1 MALAAPAA
9 ARLAGR
15 GHDRAV
21 LAALFAVF
29 GVMFGVWQ
37 VLLTD
42 LSRALHLSS
51 GALGASLS
59 AGFIASLPTMMLAGR
74 GVDRWGRR
82 RMIAGAGIAMAGVW
96 LGFAI
101 VGGVALLIALLLVYY
116 SSTGVY
122 DVGIN
127 ATAIGVEQRT
137 GRQIMSLAH
146 GSFSGGGALGALSAG
161 GLVSVGVPFRWLY
174 VGVAALLAGA
184 MLLTRMLSL
193 DERPTPATATGP
205 RRLSDRFGLFQSR
218 PLLLLAALTALGFLF
233 EGIMETWSPIYLRSS
248 LSLGVLVGASGVAIF
263 HLAMMVGRF
272 VSAVAIHRFGRRQTL
287 QGAGVVSTAGL
298 VAALATEQTVPILA
312 GLLVVGLSLAAVA
325 PITFSL
331 AGDEAGDRLG
341 EASAVV
347 TTIGYGGFLIG
358 PAMVG
363 GLAEVTGLRLALG
376 TGCLVGILITV
387 LSRYV
392 RDRARPT

>member
-1 MALAAPAA
+1 MALAAPAT
-9 ARLAGR
+9 ARVAGR
-15 GHDRAV
+15 GHDRV
-21 LAALFAVF
+21 ILAALFAVF

-42 LSRALHLSS
+42 LSRALDLSS
-51 GALGASLS
+51 GALGVALS
-59 AGFIASLPTMMLAGR
+59 SGFVASLPMMVLAGR
-74 GVDRWGRR
+74 GVDRWGHR
-82 RMIAGAGIAMAGVW
+82 RMIAGAGIVMAGVW
-96 LGFAI
+96 LGFSV
-101 VGGVALLIALLLVYY
+101 VGGVGFLVLLLLVYY

-122 DVGIN
+122 DVGIY
-127 ATAIGVEQRT
+127 ATAIGLEQRT
-137 GRQIMSLAH
+137 GRHIMALAH
-146 GSFSGGGALGALSAG
+146 GSFSGGGALGALTAG
-161 GLVSVGVPFRWLY
+161 ALVAAGVPFRWLY
-174 VGVAALLAGA
+174 AGVAVLLAGA
-184 MLLTRMLSL
+184 MLLTRILPRS
-193 DERPTPATATGP
+193 ERPAPAGRTGP
-205 RRLSDRFGLFQSR
+205 RSLSERFGLFGSR

-233 EGIMETWSPIYLRSS
+233 EGVMETWSPIYLRSS

-272 VSAVAIHRFGRRQTL
+272 VSAAAIHRFGRRQTL
-287 QGAGVVSTAGL
+287 QGAGLVSAAGV
-298 VAALATEQTVPILA
+298 VAALATERTVPILA

-363 GLAEVTGLRLALG
+363 GLAELTSLRVALA
-376 TGCLVGILITV
+376 TGCLVGLLITI
-387 LSRYV
+387 LSRSV
-392 RDRARPT
+392 RERVHSI

>member
-9 ARLAGR
+9 SRLAGR
-15 GHDRAV
+15 GHDRVV

-59 AGFIASLPTMMLAGR
+59 AGFVASLPTMVLAGR

-101 VGGVALLIALLLVYY
+101 VGGVAFLVVLLLIYY

-146 GSFSGGGALGALSAG
+146 GSFSGGGALGAMSAG
-161 GLVSVGVPFRWLY
+161 GLVAAGVPFRWLY
-174 VGVAALLAGA
+174 AGVAALLAGA

-193 DERPTPATATGP
+193 DDRPAPAKSGP
-205 RRLSDRFGLFQSR
+205 RPLSKRFGLFQSR
-218 PLLLLAALTALGFLF
+218 PLLLLATLTALGFLF
-233 EGIMETWSPIYLRSS
+233 EGIMETWSPIYLRAS

-263 HLAMMVGRF
+263 HLAMMVGRL

-298 VAALATEQTVPILA
+298 VAALATERTVPILA

-325 PITFSL
+325 PSTFSL

-363 GLAEVTGLRLALG
+363 GLAEATGLRLALA
-376 TGCLVGILITV
+376 TGCLVGILITL

-392 RDRARPT
+392 RDRVRPT

>member
-1 MALAAPAA
+1 MAVVAPAA
-9 ARLAGR
+9 SRLPGR
-15 GHDRAV
+15 GHDRTV
-21 LAALFAVF
+21 LVALFAVF

-42 LSRALHLSS
+42 LSRALDLSP
-51 GALGASLS
+51 GVLGASLS
-59 AGFIASLPTMMLAGR
+59 SGFIASLPTMVLAGR

-82 RMIAGAGIAMAGVW
+82 RMIAGAGIVMAGVW
-96 LGFAI
+96 LGFAV
-101 VGGVALLIALLLVYY
+101 VGGAAFLVVLLLVYY

-127 ATAIGVEQRT
+127 ATAIGVEQRS

-161 GLVSVGVPFRWLY
+161 GLVAAGVPFRWLY
-174 VGVAALLAGA
+174 VGVATLLAGA

-193 DERPTPATATGP
+193 DERPAPVKAGSRP
-205 RRLSDRFGLFQSR
+205 VSDRFGLFQSR

-248 LSLGVLVGASGVAIF
+248 LSLGVLIGASGVAIF

-272 VSAVAIHRFGRRQTL
+272 VSSVAIHRFGRRRTL
-287 QGAGVVSTAGL
+287 ELAGVVSAAGL
-298 VAALATEQTVPILA
+298 VAALATEQTVPILG
-312 GLLVVGLSLAAVA
+312 GLLIVGLSLAAVA

-363 GLAEVTGLRLALG
+363 GLAEATGLRLALAV
-376 TGCLVGILITV
+376 GCLVGLLITL

-392 RDRARPT
+392 HERPRPV

>member
-1 MALAAPAA
+1 MALAAPVAS
-9 ARLAGR
+9 RLPGR

-21 LAALFAVF
+21 LVALFAVF

-42 LSRALHLSS
+42 LSRALDLSP
-51 GALGASLS
+51 GVLGASLS
-59 AGFIASLPTMMLAGR
+59 SGFIASLPTMVLAGR

-82 RMIAGAGIAMAGVW
+82 RMIAGAGIVMAGVW
-96 LGFAI
+96 LGFAV
-101 VGGVALLIALLLVYY
+101 VGGAAFLVVLLLVYY

-127 ATAIGVEQRT
+127 ATAIGVEQRS

-161 GLVSVGVPFRWLY
+161 GLVAAGVPFRWLY
-174 VGVAALLAGA
+174 VGVATLLAGA

-193 DERPTPATATGP
+193 DERPAPVKAGSQAV
-205 RRLSDRFGLFQSR
+205 SERFGLFQSR

-248 LSLGVLVGASGVAIF
+248 LSLGVLIGASGVAIF

-272 VSAVAIHRFGRRQTL
+272 VSAVAIDRFGRRRTL
-287 QGAGVVSTAGL
+287 ELAGVVSAAGL
-298 VAALATEQTVPILA
+298 VAALATEQTVPILG
-312 GLLVVGLSLAAVA
+312 GLLIVGLSLAAVA

-363 GLAEVTGLRLALG
+363 GLAEAMGLRLALAV
-376 TGCLVGILITV
+376 GCLVGLLITL

-392 RDRARPT
+392 HERPRPV